1 MKSPKKELKERRVK
15 ALVQPRKDNLDLPE
29 LKPFCTD
36 QNTGTCYRRNRS
48 IESEDDIL
56 F

>member
-1 MKSPKKELKERRVK
+1 MKTPKKELKARRVK
-15 ALVQPRKDNLDLPE
+15 ALVKPRKEDVNLLDLSS
-29 LKPFCTD
+29 FCTG
-36 QNTGTCYRRNRS
+36 QNEGACYRRNRS

>member
-1 MKSPKKELKERRVK
+1 MKSPIKALQERRVK
-15 ALVQPRKDNLDLPE
+15 TLIKPRKEDRNLLE
-29 LKPFCTD
+29 LKAFCET
-36 QNTGTCYRRNRS
+36 QNGGTCYRRNRS